1 MSGSRHERAYQV
13 WLKALRLFYI
23 YFAVEKNKSK
33 MGPNDAPVAEK
44 NAKEVGLAFA
54 KKYYEGAI
62 HGSDGVMELFG
73 DNSVYVGTNGKEA
86 RGLEDIRTAIGN
98 LNLQEGKILVVS
110 INAAFTDNGGIMVQC
125 LANYITEKTKS
136 GFSESFHLV
145 PQSKGWYVRSCLFK
159 WHEESSEDAKSKDTT
174 MSAVVKQPKREL
186 ANGHET
192 KKHTPE
198 VGAKA
203 TEEAKKP
210 SDDRKASQPKDR
222 NLTNGTSTPPST
234 PAKNIPAPQKDTKSP
249 LVSAVPV
256 APSAAP
262 PAPTSWAAC
271 VGGSTKSA
279 NAAPVVTNN
288 ESKNVKTSATTVN
301 AAASDTT
308 IKSAAT
314 NVTTITNGNTS
325 ADLESTQDKQHR
337 HNKKPAR
344 AKSDF
349 TVHVSKIVK
358 GKKATE
364 RDVVVDI
371 TKAFQEF
378 GPVTHVRV
386 PGRRLADD
394 NESTLY
400 AFVDFQE
407 KDDFEKIFADRDQDN
422 EGRVKLTINLPVLSF
437 NGEVIIAQNHD
448 RAGRNFYRN
457 NRRASDNHRPAGN
470 NGRPGNGR
478 PSQRPSRNNGHSGNR
493 PPQTGNRNHSDNRHK
508 ENGTIKAKN

>member
-1 MSGSRHERAYQV
+1 
-13 WLKALRLFYI
+13 
-23 YFAVEKNKSK
+23 

-44 NAKEVGLAFA
+44 DAKEVGLAFA

-86 RGLEDIRTAIGN
+86 RGLEDIRSAIGN

-110 INAAFTDNGGIMVQC
+110 MNAAFTDNGGIMVQC
-125 LANYITEKTKS
+125 LANYITDEKTKY

-159 WHEESSEDAKSKDTT
+159 WHDESPEDAKSKDKKTLPK
-174 MSAVVKQPKREL
+174 VVAQEHKHEL
-186 ANGHET
+186 VNGHTAET

-198 VGAKA
+198 ADAKAA
-203 TEEAKKP
+203 TEEVKKP
-210 SDDRKASQPKDR
+210 SYERKVSHPKDR

-234 PAKNIPAPQKDTKSP
+234 PTKSAPAPQKDTKSP
-249 LVSAVPV
+249 LVSA
-256 APSAAP
+256 APPPAPAAP
-262 PAPTSWAAC
+262 AAPTSWAAC
-271 VGGSTKSA
+271 VGGSTKASTPA
-279 NAAPVVTNN
+279 VTNN
-288 ESKNVKTSATTVN
+288 GNKNAKPSATTVTN
-301 AAASDTT
+301 NVAASDVAV
-308 IKSAAT
+308 KSPSS
-314 NVTTITNGNTS
+314 NVTTAANGNAS
-325 ADLESTQDKQHR
+325 ADLESTQDKQQR
-337 HNKKPAR
+337 PNKKPAR

-349 TVHVSKIVK
+349 TVHVSKIIK

-378 GPVTHVRV
+378 GPVAHVRV

-394 NESTLY
+394 NETTLY

-407 KDDFEKIFADRDQDN
+407 KEDFEKIFADRDQDN
-422 EGRVKLTINLPVLSF
+422 EGRVKLTINLPILSF

-457 NRRASDNHRPAGN
+457 NRRASDNHRPTGNN

-478 PSQRPSRNNGHSGNR
+478 PPSQRPPRNNGQSGNR
-493 PPQTGNRNHSDNRHK
+493 PPQTGNRNYSDNRHK